1 MEMEIVG
8 SILNEVCT
16 GHSLDSTKM
25 TILMD
30 VEKISSTT
38 FTTPLFWFSPTV
50 CTTDR
55 VWKVAMMVRQCS
67 EFQSGE
73 ASDWRNREHV
83 VLDLFSNLKM
93 GKILW

>member
-16 GHSLDSTKM
+16 GHSLDSAQM

-30 VEKISSTT
+30 VEQISSTT

-50 CTTDR
+50 CTTDL
-55 VWKVAMMVRQCS
+55 VWKLEC
-67 EFQSGE
+67 QSGE
-73 ASDWRNREHV
+73 ANGWRNREQV
-83 VLDLFSNLKM
+83 VLDLFSSLKM